1 MQQNKFWFF
10 CERELHDIA
19 RELQMALNLPRYER
33 DYEDTWEWC
42 ESDSEEQDETGPYFN
57 ISREHNWEQG
67 LYECPIILIIQN
79 MNLPIGEIGSIIS
92 REFRVQVYYGQ
103 VSYERDG
110 SYTYIV
116 SKEWN
121 R

>member
-1 MQQNKFWFF
+1 MSGIMRIRGSGVKV
-10 CERELHDIA
+10 IPKSK
-19 RELQMALNLPRYER
+19 MK
-33 DYEDTWEWC
+33 
-42 ESDSEEQDETGPYFN
+42 QD
-57 ISREHNWEQG
+57 
-67 LYECPIILIIQN
+67 LILIIQN
-79 MNLPIGEIGSIIS
+79 MNLPIDEIGSIIS

-110 SYTYIV
+110 RYTYIV